1 MAQVVMTVDSSEE
14 RVRAV
19 HRHIRQDMGLQV
31 VQADSGELAL
41 RHIIT
46 GAALQPDVVLFNMEQ
61 RHATLDTLRSL
72 RSFRRDIQIITL
84 YGHSAA
90 EEALKSVSCG
100 AADFLLMPFLSV
112 QLTHAI
118 RSALLRKD
126 METAARCGWL
136 HHRFTLEQ
144 FTPQSPAL
152 QATIFLAQQVADS
165 DSPLILEGA
174 PGTGKEFL
182 ARAIHGS
189 SARHKKPFHVI
200 NGSLETVQNAEQ
212 CLSMEEGSVL
222 HDARGGTVLI
232 RNIDAFSAEARQRL
246 QHGILQARQQQ
257 DEDYPR
263 IIFVVNDATRRSGNG
278 EQREVGQLF
287 SAVNA
292 LPVTLPYLKNIPED
306 IPFLAM
312 LFARHYAALEGKVV
326 RGVDGEAMQLLCDL
340 SWPGNLE
347 QLSQAMFNA
356 VMCCEGDMLQ
366 VPDFRYLFRHK
377 AENVSAL
384 FTDAGSAPVARAI
397 SQPAAEDDILH
408 CVDESGNVKR
418 LQEVEQEMIR
428 YALERYSGHM
438 SEVARH
444 LGIGRSTL
452 YRKLSSMDDK

>member
-46 GAALQPDVVLFNMEQ
+46 GAVPQPDVVLFNMEQ
-61 RHATLDTLRSL
+61 RHATLDMLRSL

-84 YGHSAA
+84 YGHGAA

-136 HHRFTLEQ
+136 HHRFKLEQ
-144 FTPQSPAL
+144 FTPLSPAL
-152 QATIFLAQQVADS
+152 QGTVFLAQQVADS
-165 DSPLILEGA
+165 EAPLILEGA

-189 SARHKKPFHVI
+189 SMRRHKPFRVM
-200 NGSLETVQNAEQ
+200 NGSLQNAEHN
-212 CLSMEEGSVL
+212 CFSMEEGSVI

-232 RNIDAFSAEARQRL
+232 RNIDAFSTADRQAL
-246 QHGILQARQQQ
+246 HAGIMQARQEC
-257 DEDYPR
+257 DVEYPR
-263 IIFVVNDATRRSGNG
+263 IIFVMNDATRRSGNG
-278 EQREVGQLF
+278 EHKEINQLF
-287 SAVNA
+287 SSVNA

-326 RGVDGEAMQLLCDL
+326 RGVSDEAMRLLCDL

-356 VMCCEGDMLQ
+356 VMCCEGEMLQ
-366 VPDFRYLFRHK
+366 VPDFRYLFQNK
-377 AENVSAL
+377 SANVSPL
-384 FTDAGSAPVARAI
+384 FSEAPTVSVARPMAQAGSE
-397 SQPAAEDDILH
+397 EDTLH

-452 YRKLSSMDDK
+452 YRKLSSMDEK